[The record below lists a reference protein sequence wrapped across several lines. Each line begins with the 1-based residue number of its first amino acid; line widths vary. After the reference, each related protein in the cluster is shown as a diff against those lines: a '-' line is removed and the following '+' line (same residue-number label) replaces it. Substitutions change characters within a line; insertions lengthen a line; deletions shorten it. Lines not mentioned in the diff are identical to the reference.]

1 MADLK
6 PVDWL
11 TLIALVLGPVSA
23 VLITLWIEERR
34 KVRDARTYIL
44 RMLMTTRMRPGDR
57 NYIYT
62 VNVVPVEFHDE
73 PEGIKAWRDYG
84 TVVAQ
89 RAAPGEEAAHVQQ
102 LTVKQAALIFSIME
116 VLGFKQSEGEI
127 QTSAYI
133 SQAYVDR
140 EMLYVD
146 SLRAMREL
154 ANAMT
159 AQVRNTD
166 ELLRLVRA
174 PRTPPIG

>member
-1 MADLK
+1 
-6 PVDWL
+6 
-11 TLIALVLGPVSA
+11 
-23 VLITLWIEERR
+23 
-34 KVRDARTYIL
+34 
-44 RMLMTTRMRPGDR
+44 
-57 NYIYT
+57 
-62 VNVVPVEFHDE
+62 
-73 PEGIKAWRDYG
+73 
-84 TVVAQ
+84 
-89 RAAPGEEAAHVQQ
+89 
-102 LTVKQAALIFSIME
+102 VKQAALIFSIME